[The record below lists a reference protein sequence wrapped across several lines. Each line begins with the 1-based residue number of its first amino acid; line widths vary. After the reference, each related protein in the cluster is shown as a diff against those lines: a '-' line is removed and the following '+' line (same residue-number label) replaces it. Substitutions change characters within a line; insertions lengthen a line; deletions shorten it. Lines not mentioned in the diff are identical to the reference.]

1 METIVLKSI
10 YHRGGQCIAMY
21 CKPERVFVKIFKDI
35 LKAMWSKTN
44 TAWYLE
50 SSKEN
55 YDKIIKAFRNVAI
68 INDQRLEEF
77 KKTDKESS
85 SIFSD
90 NFREKKQTTY
100 TPLSE
105 MSARLTDEN
114 YYAYKKFIQQLELKG
129 YSKSTIRTYSSE
141 FIQLLNVLK
150 NYPAES
156 LSVDRIKDYLH
167 YCVKDLKLSEATIH
181 SRINALKFYY
191 EQVLN
196 RDHFFLEIPRPKKRL
211 QIPKVVSKEQ
221 IAILINSIENTKHKT
236 IIMLA
241 YACGL
246 RVSEVVSLRV
256 RNIDSDRKLLI
267 VEQGKGKKDR
277 VVSLGPGMLIMLRNY
292 YSIYKPVNYLFEG
305 QYKSEHLTARS
316 IQKVLQDAKKKSGIT
331 QAGNMHMLR
340 HSFATHLLDKGI
352 DVVFIQKLL
361 GHNDIKTTLKYLHVT
376 NKDLIHIISPLE
388 DIEGLLKK

>member
-21 CKPERVFVKIFKDI
+21 CKPERVLVKILKDV

-44 TAWYLE
+44 IAWYLE

-55 YDKIIKAFRNVAI
+55 YDKIIKAFKNVAI

-77 KKTDKESS
+77 KSTEKESV
-85 SIFSD
+85 SIFSKD
-90 NFREKKQTTY
+90 FKEKKQTTY
-100 TPLSE
+100 SPVSE
-105 MSARLTDEN
+105 KSARLSDEN
-114 YYAYKKFIQQLELKG
+114 FYAYKKFIQKLELKG
-129 YSKSTIRTYSSE
+129 YSQSTVRTYSSE
-141 FIQLLNVLK
+141 FIQFLDVLK
-150 NYPAES
+150 DYPAES
-156 LSVDRIKDYLH
+156 LSVERIKDYLH
-167 YCVKDLKLSEATIH
+167 YCLRDLKLSESTIH

-246 RVSEVVSLRV
+246 RVSEVVSLKV

-305 QYKSEHLTARS
+305 QYKNEHLTARS

-331 QAGNMHMLR
+331 QAGNMHLLR

-388 DIEGLLKK
+388 DIEGLLNK

>member
-21 CKPERVFVKIFKDI
+21 CKPERVLVKVFKDV

-50 SSKEN
+50 STKEN
-55 YDKIIKAFRNVAI
+55 YDKILRAFKNIAI

-77 KKTDKESS
+77 KSTNKESS
-85 SIFSD
+85 SFFSN
-90 NFREKKQTTY
+90 NFREKKQSTHITINESASL
-100 TPLSE
+100 LS
-105 MSARLTDEN
+105 DEN
-114 YYAYKKFIQQLELKG
+114 FYAYKKFVQKLELKG

-150 NYPAES
+150 NYSAES

-167 YCVKDLKLSEATIH
+167 YCVRDLKLSEATIH

-246 RVSEVVSLRV
+246 RVSEVVS
-256 RNIDSDRKLLI
+256 
-267 VEQGKGKKDR
+267 
-277 VVSLGPGMLIMLRNY
+277 
-292 YSIYKPVNYLFEG
+292 
-305 QYKSEHLTARS
+305 
-316 IQKVLQDAKKKSGIT
+316 
-331 QAGNMHMLR
+331 
-340 HSFATHLLDKGI
+340 
-352 DVVFIQKLL
+352 
-361 GHNDIKTTLKYLHVT
+361 
-376 NKDLIHIISPLE
+376 
-388 DIEGLLKK
+388 